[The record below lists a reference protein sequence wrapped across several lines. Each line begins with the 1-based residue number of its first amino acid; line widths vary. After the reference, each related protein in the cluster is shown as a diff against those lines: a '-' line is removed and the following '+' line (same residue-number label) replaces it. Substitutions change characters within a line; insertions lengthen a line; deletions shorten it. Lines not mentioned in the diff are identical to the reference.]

1 MQKLGI
7 QAYALLLLQGA
18 IWGSSF
24 QSIKI
29 ALDDF
34 GPMTIAAGRLLLASI
49 VLLSVFYLQ
58 GHRLPARLKDL
69 GLLAL
74 IAIFNCVLPFYLI
87 PWGEQSVDSG
97 RAAIFMATGP
107 LIALL
112 VGHFTTRDER
122 LNGFKAIGFIMGF
135 VGVVLVIGWHSFSG
149 GLGHVVPPLA
159 LILAATSY
167 VISGALV
174 KYVSHISS
182 MTLAAMV
189 MLFGCL
195 FTMPAALI
203 TENPIAAIQVSQ
215 TSSLMAIAYLGLMP
229 TGLAFLL
236 RFYIIKR
243 HGFTFMAQVG
253 YLVPLF
259 SVLFGALLLNEAIT
273 LTMVAGLT
281 LILGGIFISVIKNG
295 SDHKV

>member
-1 MQKLGI
+1 MQKLGM

-29 ALDDF
+29 ALEDF

-49 VLLSVFYLQ
+49 VLMAVFYFQ

-87 PWGEQSVDSG
+87 PWGEQNVDSG

-122 LNGFKAIGFIMGF
+122 LNSYKAVGFSMGFI
-135 VGVVLVIGWHSFSG
+135 GVVLVIGWHSFGG
-149 GLGHVVPPLA
+149 GLGHILPQLA

-182 MTLAAMV
+182 MTLATLV

-203 TENPIAAIQVSQ
+203 TESPITAMQDSQ
-215 TSSLMAIAYLGLMP
+215 LTSLLALMYLGLMP

-236 RFYIIKR
+236 RFFIIKR
-243 HGFTFMAQVG
+243 YGFTFMAQVG

-259 SVLFGALLLNEAIT
+259 SVLFGALLLNEAVT
-273 LTMVAGLT
+273 STMLIGLA
-281 LILGGIFISVIKNG
+281 LILGGIFISGKQKQKNQA
-295 SDHKV
+295 

>member
-1 MQKLGI
+1 MQKLGL

-24 QSIKI
+24 TSIKI

-74 IAIFNCVLPFYLI
+74 IALFNCVLPFYLI

-122 LNGFKAIGFIMGF
+122 LNGFKAVGCGMVF
-135 VGVVLVIGWHSFSG
+135 VGVVLVIGCHSFNS
-149 GLGHVVPPLA
+149 GLGHIVPQLA

-182 MTLAAMV
+182 MTLATLV
-189 MLFGCL
+189 MLFGWL
-195 FTMPAALI
+195 LTMPAALI
-203 TENPIAAIQVSQ
+203 TENPMAAIQASQ
-215 TSSLMAIAYLGLMP
+215 TSSLMALVYLGLMP

-243 HGFTFMAQVG
+243 YGFTFMAQVG

-273 LTMVAGLT
+273 STMLIGLA
-281 LILGGIFISVIKNG
+281 LILSGIFISGKKNG
-295 SDHKV
+295 VR

>member
-74 IAIFNCVLPFYLI
+74 IALFNCVLPFYLI

-122 LNGFKAIGFIMGF
+122 LNGFKAVGFVMGF
-135 VGVVLVIGWHSFSG
+135 VGVVLVIGWHSFNS
-149 GLGHVVPPLA
+149 GLGHIVPQLA

-182 MTLAAMV
+182 MTLATLV

-195 FTMPAALI
+195 LTMPAALI
-203 TENPIAAIQVSQ
+203 TENPMAAIQASQ
-215 TSSLMAIAYLGLMP
+215 TSSLMALVYLGLMP

-236 RFYIIKR
+236 RFYIINR

-259 SVLFGALLLNEAIT
+259 SVLFAALLLNEAIT
-273 LTMVAGLT
+273 STMLIGLA
-281 LILGGIFISVIKNG
+281 LILSGIFISGKKNG
-295 SDHKV
+295 VR